1 MKIHSKTLTN
11 TSDENKQNIS
21 ELNKHIK
28 YKQKLKKKFSILAN
42 LQISKKCRN
51 RRYAAKIKSQ

>member
-28 YKQKLKKKFSILAN
+28 YKQKLKKK
-42 LQISKKCRN
+42 ISQFWQTYK
-51 RRYAAKIKSQ
+51 YLKSVETEDMQLK

>member
-28 YKQKLKKKFSILAN
+28 YKQKLKNSQFWQTYKYL
-42 LQISKKCRN
+42 
-51 RRYAAKIKSQ
+51 KSVETEDMQLK

>member
-1 MKIHSKTLTN
+1 MKIHGKTLTN

-28 YKQKLKKKFSILAN
+28 YKQKLFKKILNFGKFTNI
-42 LQISKKCRN
+42 
-51 RRYAAKIKSQ
+51 